1 MALAPADG
9 GRRSRRGF
17 AYQDVVTLL
26 DCLDMLDGQWT
37 SVSWEDLED
46 ILCYRDDAP
55 NYRQVKTI
63 EEAGTRHSVASVCRP
78 ETAQKTAETSYL
90 GKLFLG
96 KPLPEGTRFTLIIN
110 EVPLRDLYEFA
121 VERDRPRGSVS
132 ESTRNAVIER
142 LSCLQLPD
150 GRDVA
155 WCVDRLDVLVVG
167 RTIEDV
173 ERETLHRLAPH
184 VGALLGTGPMYA
196 EVEEVMARLVEGIA
210 RSARALRAQSVSRDT
225 FQAALEDSVRKVTG
239 RRSDGST
246 EPLMTLQEKLR
257 PAGVSD
263 VEAEA
268 QHDAMLTFRRRR
280 RASIGTRRQQLDDLA
295 DDVHALCTV
304 TMAER
309 RSGLIPPGP
318 DAYQATILKVAQMPQ
333 VAERTYNLVDALA
346 TLSDITARCLNRYVD
361 AS

>member
-46 ILCYRDDAP
+46 ILCYRDAEP

-90 GKLFLG
+90 GKLFLD
-96 KPLPEGTRFTLIIN
+96 KPLPDGTRFTLVIN
-110 EVPLRDLYEFA
+110 EMPQRDLHEFA
-121 VERDRPRGSVS
+121 VERDHPRGPVS
-132 ESTRNAVIER
+132 ESTRNDVIAR
-142 LSCLQLPD
+142 LNGLQLPN
-150 GRDVA
+150 GRDIA
-155 WCVDRLDVLVVG
+155 WCVDRLDVLVAG

-173 ERETLHRLAPH
+173 EREALHRLAPH
-184 VGALLGTGPMYA
+184 VGALLGTGAMYE
-196 EVEEVMARLVEGIA
+196 EVEEVMTRLMEVIT
-210 RSARALRAQSVSRDT
+210 RRARALRPQDFTSET
-225 FQAALEDSVRKVTG
+225 FRTAVETSVRKATG
-239 RRSDGST
+239 RRRDGST
-246 EPLMTLQEKLR
+246 EPLMTLREKLQ
-257 PAGVSD
+257 PAEVSD
-263 VEAEA
+263 AEAEGL
-268 QHDAMLTFRRRR
+268 HDAMLAFRRRR
-280 RASIGTRRQQLDDLA
+280 RASIGTKRQQLDDLA

-309 RSGLIPPGP
+309 HSGLIAPGP
-318 DAYQATILKVAQMPQ
+318 DAYQATVLKVANMPQ
-333 VAERTYNLVDALA
+333 VADRTHNLTDALA
-346 TLSDITARCLNRYVD
+346 TLSDITARCLNRYAD